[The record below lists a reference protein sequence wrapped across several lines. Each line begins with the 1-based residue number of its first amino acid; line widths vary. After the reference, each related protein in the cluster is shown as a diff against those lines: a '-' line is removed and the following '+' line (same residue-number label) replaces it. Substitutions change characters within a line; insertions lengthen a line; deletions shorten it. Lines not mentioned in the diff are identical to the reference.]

1 MVINYLIPTET
12 QCADEVRENVLISGR
27 FYMLLHVRKPLGL
40 ISFFFFNFFLNL
52 KVVMVRKEVI
62 LH

>member
-12 QCADEVRENVLISGR
+12 QYADEVGENVLISGR

-52 KVVMVRKEVI
+52 KVVMVRKKVI